1 MAIELVE
8 DVAVIGTRVNLVDE
22 EFRKLRRTYLGGS
35 DAGAILGMSNYSS
48 PLSVYCEKKGLSE
61 VEDNEFMLWGRLLE
75 PVIRDQF
82 QHRHPEFTITE
93 DPRLYRHS
101 ECPWLGGT
109 VDGRILHNLESGE
122 PPSEFGLEIK
132 TGSEYSQEW
141 GDGEVPDRY
150 YAQVQHYMALLD
162 LPGFWVVALL
172 GRKMVERYVPRND
185 EFIAYLLEMEKRF
198 WENFIVPGRMPD
210 PIGLDIDGDLLS
222 MLYKDAVE
230 QDPTPD
236 LGPDMG
242 ALVESYRTAKE
253 HLDEQE
259 KLVAGFNQR
268 IKAAMGE
275 AKIARAGPFQLT
287 WSRSSHKRFNTK
299 AFANDH
305 PELVEQYKTQE
316 VHTGRL
322 TVKLAD
328 APRDQE

>member
-1 MAIELVE
+1 MAIEIVN
-8 DVAVIGTRVNLVDE
+8 DVKIIGTRETLAEE
-22 EFRKLRRTYLGGS
+22 EFRKLRGTYIGGS
-35 DAGAILGMSNYSS
+35 DAGSILGMSPYSS
-48 PLSVYCEKKGLSE
+48 PLSVYCEKKGISE
-61 VEDNEFMLWGRLLE
+61 TEDNEFMLWGRLLE
-75 PVIRDQF
+75 PVIRNQF
-82 QHRHPEFTITE
+82 GSRHPEFAITE
-93 DPRLYRHS
+93 DPQLYRHDS
-101 ECPWLGGT
+101 LPWLGGT
-109 VDGRILHNLESGE
+109 IDGRIQTETGE
-122 PPSEFGLEIK
+122 LGLEVK
-132 TGSEYSQEW
+132 TGSEYSKEW

-185 EFIAYLLEMEKRF
+185 AFIAYLLEMEKRF
-198 WENFIVPGRMPD
+198 WETYVVPGRMPD
-210 PIGLDIDGDLLS
+210 PIGIDIDGELLS
-222 MLYKDAVE
+222 LIYKDAVE

-242 ALVESYRTAKE
+242 TMVEQYRVAKE

-259 KLVAGFNQR
+259 KLVAGYNQR

-287 WSRSSHKRFNTK
+287 WSRWTQKRFNTK

-305 PELVEQYKTQE
+305 PDLVEQYKTQE
-316 VHTGRL
+316 VNTGRL
-322 TVKLAD
+322 TVKLSD